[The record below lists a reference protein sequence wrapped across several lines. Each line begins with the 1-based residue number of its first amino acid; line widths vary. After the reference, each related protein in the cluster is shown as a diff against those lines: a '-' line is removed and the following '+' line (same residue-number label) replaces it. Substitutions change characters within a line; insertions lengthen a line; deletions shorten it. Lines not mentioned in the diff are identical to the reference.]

1 MLIIKSIY
9 FNLLAIQI
17 SLIKLIKKIYFAT
30 NFYNK
35 SLISKTPQQFY
46 FHPNPFLLANITNYK
61 KFSFKIGEIDP
72 NIFWVKQ
79 KSKKEQQDRHNFFWL
94 NLIDRKNDGKSIQ
107 KIINIWMMKNE
118 KYKINI
124 WESSLVSK
132 RIISWILNV
141 DIILNNGLFEFKRRF
156 LTSIISQ
163 ANHLKRNIKFENDYS
178 KRVEILTALLLTGL
192 VFKEY

>member
-72 NIFWVKQ
+72 IYILDQ
-79 KSKKEQQDRHNFFWL
+79 AKK
-94 NLIDRKNDGKSIQ
+94 
-107 KIINIWMMKNE
+107 
-118 KYKINI
+118 
-124 WESSLVSK
+124 
-132 RIISWILNV
+132 
-141 DIILNNGLFEFKRRF
+141 
-156 LTSIISQ
+156 
-163 ANHLKRNIKFENDYS
+163 
-178 KRVEILTALLLTGL
+178 
-192 VFKEY
+192 

>member
-17 SLIKLIKKIYFAT
+17 SIIKLIKKIYFAT

-46 FHPNPFLLANITNYK
+46 FHPNPFLLATITNYK
-61 KFSFKIGEIDP
+61 KFSFKIDEIDP

-141 DIILNNGLFEFKRRF
+141 DIILNNG
-156 LTSIISQ
+156 
-163 ANHLKRNIKFENDYS
+163 
-178 KRVEILTALLLTGL
+178 
-192 VFKEY
+192 

>member
-72 NIFWVKQ
+72 NIFWIKQ
-79 KSKKEQQDRHNFFWL
+79 KSCGE
-94 NLIDRKNDGKSIQ
+94 
-107 KIINIWMMKNE
+107 
-118 KYKINI
+118 
-124 WESSLVSK
+124 V
-132 RIISWILNV
+132 
-141 DIILNNGLFEFKRRF
+141 
-156 LTSIISQ
+156 
-163 ANHLKRNIKFENDYS
+163 
-178 KRVEILTALLLTGL
+178 
-192 VFKEY
+192 